1 MLIDHDVMYG
11 GGQDDITHSGCMTGG
26 GGSES
31 CGIRGVIYL
40 EGYISF
46 KSNIKTLNFIIG
58 NSNSTVL
65 NSLGQ
70 IT

>member
-1 MLIDHDVMYG
+1 MIIDHDVMYDG
-11 GGQDDITHSGCMTGG
+11 EQDDMAHSWCITGG

-46 KSNIKTLNFIIG
+46 KSNIKTLNFIVR

-70 IT
+70 VT